1 MPFNSVF
8 SWFIKK
14 RLHQIDLFRKFPH
27 DVQAEW
33 FEKMMKAAEDT
44 QFGKEHGLQS
54 NTSYDEFKRR
64 VPVRTYEE
72 FKPYID
78 RSLAGEDSVS
88 WPGKVKWFAKSSGTT
103 SNRSKFIPVTK
114 DSLEEC
120 HYKGGKDL
128 LAIYCDN
135 NPNAQLYT
143 GKSLVMGGSSELSQ
157 LNENAITGDLSAIII
172 ENLPIWVELR
182 RTPNKDIALMDNW
195 EEKIEKMARATMQ
208 EDVSIVAGVPSWTLV
223 LFKKI
228 LEISGA
234 KSIKEIWPNFELYMH
249 GGVSFKPYRNQFEQV
264 VNAPGL
270 NYYENYNASEGFFG
284 VQDRNGSQDMLLMLD
299 YGIFY
304 EFMPL
309 SELGKENPDT
319 LSLDQVELGV
329 PYALIITTNGG

>member
-1 MPFNSVF
+1 
-8 SWFIKK
+8 
-14 RLHQIDLFRKFPH
+14 
-27 DVQAEW
+27 
-33 FEKMMKAAEDT
+33 MKEGSLT
-44 QFGKEHGLQS
+44 QFGKEHGLKS
-54 NTSYDEFKRR
+54 NTTYSEFKNQ
-64 VPVRTYEE
+64 VPVRTYET

-78 RSLAGEDSVS
+78 RSLAGEESVT
-88 WPGKVKWFAKSSGTT
+88 WPGMVKWFAKSSGTT

-135 NPNAQLYT
+135 NPNAQLYK
-143 GKSLVMGGSSELSQ
+143 GKYLVMGGSSELSQ
-157 LNENAITGDLSAIII
+157 LNANAITGDLSAIII

-195 EEKIEKMARATMQ
+195 EEKIEKMARATMV

-234 KSIKEIWPNFELYMH
+234 SSIKEVWPNFELYMH

-264 VNAPGL
+264 VNAP
-270 NYYENYNASEGFFG
+270 
-284 VQDRNGSQDMLLMLD
+284 
-299 YGIFY
+299 
-304 EFMPL
+304 
-309 SELGKENPDT
+309 
-319 LSLDQVELGV
+319 
-329 PYALIITTNGG
+329 